1 VRVLT
6 GQTAGLEGQRCA
18 TGLVRVFPHTTDC
31 PQPPARPGIQIG
43 PKIVRL
49 NAAVSLSGESGYRG
63 PAVRWLLTL
72 SICAARLSTV
82 CWNAYVRPA
91 GRPLSGYD

>member
-1 VRVLT
+1 MSVALYDYLYFDLLTVVVRVLT

-49 NAAVSLSGESGYRG
+49 NAVVSLSGESGYRG
-63 PAVRWLLTL
+63 PAVR
-72 SICAARLSTV
+72 
-82 CWNAYVRPA
+82 
-91 GRPLSGYD
+91 